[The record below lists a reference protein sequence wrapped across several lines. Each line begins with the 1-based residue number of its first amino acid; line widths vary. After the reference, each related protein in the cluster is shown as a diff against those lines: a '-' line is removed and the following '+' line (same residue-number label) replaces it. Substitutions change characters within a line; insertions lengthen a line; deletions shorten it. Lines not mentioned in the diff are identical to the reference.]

1 MSNIDRLAYARAG
14 NLFHIANVSAKSVI
28 AVAAAMTGV
37 ILHNPQGSNKK
48 LAIVDAGFAWTTVPG
63 AVHNLGIGI
72 VAPEVAAPTSL
83 TAIGSGVQSGDG
95 SGTRGK
101 SVAYG
106 YDAATFAVAPVA
118 RRWFGGAAWGTSVGV
133 SPYKMVDDVDGALIV
148 PPGASACLIVVTTT
162 AIGLGHMSWIEI
174 D

>member
-1 MSNIDRLAYARAG
+1 MSNIDRLAYAKAG
-14 NLFHIANVSAKSVI
+14 SLFHIANTAAKSVI

-48 LAIVDAGFAWTTVPG
+48 LAIVDVGFAWTTVPG

-72 VAPEVAAPTSL
+72 VAPELAAPTSL
-83 TAIGSGVQSGDG
+83 TAIGSGVQSADG

-118 RRWFGGAAWGTSVGV
+118 RQWFGGAAWGTSVGV
-133 SPYKMVDDVDGALIV
+133 SPYLMVDTVDGGLIV

-162 AIGLGHMSWIEI
+162 AIGLGSLSWIEI